1 MVQVLIFVKIGK
13 VEESLSG
20 LKRVEKLRGD

>member
-1 MVQVLIFVKIGK
+1 MKHKIGK

-20 LKRVEKLRGD
+20 FFDHQNRQPGIETEV